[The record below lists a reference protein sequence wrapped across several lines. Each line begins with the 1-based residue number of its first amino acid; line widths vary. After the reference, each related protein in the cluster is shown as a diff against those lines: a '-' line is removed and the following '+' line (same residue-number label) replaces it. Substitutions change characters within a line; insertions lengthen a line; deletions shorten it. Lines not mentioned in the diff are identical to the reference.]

1 MRLELTISRLG
12 AQGDGIADTADGPAF
27 VPFTLGGERVV
38 ADVEKA
44 RGTLVDLLSR
54 SRERIEP
61 ICRHFG
67 VCGGC
72 ALQHLERNAYLEW
85 KRQRVVDALA
95 MEGIDTPVEPVRA
108 FGPHTRRRAAFAAM
122 KSASGLAFG
131 YRRAQSHDI
140 VDLAECPLLLPRF
153 EAALPALR
161 AVVDALLASGEAR
174 ITVTACDNGL
184 DIDIEKK
191 LGKLRPFTSA
201 HGKAVEAAGIIRLT
215 AGGDPLFSIAAPRVS
230 LAGVPVE
237 PPPGAFLQA
246 SGEAETAMADMA
258 MAALGKARK
267 ARKVAD
273 LFCGLGTFSF
283 AMARRASVTAVE
295 NDRTLLLALDAA
307 LRRAQGLKPIR
318 TLARDLMREP
328 LSAAE
333 LNAYDAVLFDPP
345 RAGALAQAGALA
357 RSRVPTVIAMSCN
370 PASFARDAAVLIG
383 GGYRLERV
391 APVDQFV
398 FSAHVELVAILT
410 RK

>member
-27 VPFTLGGERVV
+27 VPFALAGERVV

-44 RGTLVDLLSR
+44 RATVVDLLSR
-54 SRERIEP
+54 SRERVEP

-67 VCGGC
+67 ICGGC

-85 KRQRVVDALA
+85 KRQRVVDALR

-108 FGPHTRRRAAFAAM
+108 FGPHMRRRAAFAAM

-140 VDLAECPLLLPRF
+140 VDLAECPVLLPRF
-153 EAALPALR
+153 EAVLPALR

-184 DIDIEKK
+184 DIDIQKK

-215 AGGDPLFSIAAPRVS
+215 AGGDPLFSIAAPGVS

-246 SGEAETAMADMA
+246 SGEAETAMAHIA
-258 MAALGKARK
+258 MEALGK

-283 AMARRASVTAVE
+283 AIARRAGVTAVE
-295 NDRTLLLALDAA
+295 NDRALLLALDAA
-307 LRRAQGLKPIR
+307 SRRAQGLKPVR

-357 RSRVPTVIAMSCN
+357 KSRVPTVIAMSCN

-383 GGYRLERV
+383 GGYRLVRM